1 MKRIQLLLLLLLLQN
16 IAVLGNIYS
25 DTSPCFTL
33 NIPSDSLSEKI
44 KIIHKRF
51 IAAGLKLLEKDSSKQ
66 YIARNGIAIIDL
78 KNDSLIVIGTK
89 GSFPNPLI
97 YLDSLYILNHIN
109 QFKQQGA
116 SFIIV
121 KSWTE
126 NGRFR
131 TLPAYKFVGLTSV
144 MDEVISK
151 YKSEGNDWKVL
162 RDNLNLGQTTDLT
175 NEEIY
180 YIKIAGDDSR
190 FTFVMPTG
198 NEVGAITG
206 EWLPCGYTKNGIPE
220 ASLAG
225 SEQVIHNQDITQLL
239 NYFEGKWEKIK

>member
-25 DTSPCFTL
+25 DTSPFVTL
-33 NIPSDSLSEKI
+33 NVPSDSLSEKI
-44 KIIHKRF
+44 KVIHKRF
-51 IAAGLKLLEKDSSKQ
+51 LAGGLKLLEKDSSKQ
-66 YIARNGIAIIDL
+66 YISRNGIAIIDY

-89 GSFPNPLI
+89 GSFPNPFI

-116 SFIIV
+116 SFIAV
-121 KSWTE
+121 KSWIE
-126 NGRFR
+126 NGRFT
-131 TLPAYKFVGLTSV
+131 TLPVNKFVGLTSV
-144 MDEVISK
+144 MDEVITK

-198 NEVGAITG
+198 NEAGAILG
-206 EWLPCGYTKNGIPE
+206 EWLPCGFTKNGIPE
-220 ASLAG
+220 VSLVG